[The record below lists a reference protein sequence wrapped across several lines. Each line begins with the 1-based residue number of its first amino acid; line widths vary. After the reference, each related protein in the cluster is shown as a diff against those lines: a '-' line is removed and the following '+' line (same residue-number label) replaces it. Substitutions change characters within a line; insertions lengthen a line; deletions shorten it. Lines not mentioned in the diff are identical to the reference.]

1 MTDFKLL
8 VMSWK
13 YIRSQ
18 VTRHFN
24 ERDKFSQYSSSQKF
38 NLVEKLKNFKE
49 ELKGL
54 DSDVISLKWSERQDE
69 NEMEIEFITCQEY
82 KDKISEMLLLLEVNV
97 NRSTRE
103 NQNETPRSLL
113 KSPVAP
119 LPKFN
124 CSDDESL
131 ELFLQQ
137 FEETTGKFSYTD
149 YDRLLLLKQ
158 QVSCK
163 ALFLIDSLEADKQGY
178 SHAKELLKTAFA
190 SVPTQKF
197 NVMKQFSEL

>member
-1 MTDFKLL
+1 MTDLKLL

-69 NEMEIEFITCQEY
+69 NEMEIEFFSCQEY

-97 NRSTRE
+97 TRSTCE
-103 NQNETPRSLL
+103 NLNEILVIFL
-113 KSPVAP
+113 KV
-119 LPKFN
+119 
-124 CSDDESL
+124 
-131 ELFLQQ
+131 Q
-137 FEETTGKFSYTD
+137 
-149 YDRLLLLKQ
+149 
-158 QVSCK
+158 
-163 ALFLIDSLEADKQGY
+163 
-178 SHAKELLKTAFA
+178 
-190 SVPTQKF
+190 
-197 NVMKQFSEL
+197 